1 MEVEV
6 WRAALEVEWDN
17 HREGTAF
24 YSKAEQHAGTSDR
37 YFQNMILSDELKID
51 KKELDWK

>member
-1 MEVEV
+1 M
-6 WRAALEVEWDN
+6 EWDN